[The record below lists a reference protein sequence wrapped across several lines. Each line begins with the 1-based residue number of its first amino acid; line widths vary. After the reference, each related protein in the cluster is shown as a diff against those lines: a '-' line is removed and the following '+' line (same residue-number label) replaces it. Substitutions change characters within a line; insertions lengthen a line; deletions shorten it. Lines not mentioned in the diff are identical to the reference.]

1 MGTTV
6 TGKMGQDTYK
16 RNREAGEPLGVWK
29 QSPPFLKT
37 KKCPAGPAHILFPF
51 CRVPQFPLGLSLR
64 LPLGLGSEV
73 GIDSSKAQPRVLRSD
88 SGMVQGLLHPSHHK
102 VHDFSRR
109 QATVWCACWWKAMQM
124 PSATTWSLR
133 GSFKTKPAK
142 RGCGVWKKGSAL
154 ETRHTFLVK
163 HACPPPL
170 VPWKSPKVHS
180 GCAGSDL
187 GPFLSQ
193 SQRHQ
198 RSSASLIGC
207 PEFVCPH
214 LLKE

>member
-1 MGTTV
+1 MTVLAPDNFPFSLFLHAALSQCILSKHITQEKIHVAILSSTQTGENNRQRQEDEQLHGSMGTTV

-16 RNREAGEPLGVWK
+16 RNREAGEPLGVWR

-109 QATVWCACWWKAMQM
+109 HATV
-124 PSATTWSLR
+124 
-133 GSFKTKPAK
+133 
-142 RGCGVWKKGSAL
+142 
-154 ETRHTFLVK
+154 
-163 HACPPPL
+163 
-170 VPWKSPKVHS
+170 
-180 GCAGSDL
+180 
-187 GPFLSQ
+187 
-193 SQRHQ
+193 
-198 RSSASLIGC
+198 
-207 PEFVCPH
+207 
-214 LLKE
+214 